1 MGTIMEEHKLII
13 QFNYKNFQT
22 VLYHLLDARVEFEVH
37 LRVALQVPLLSQS
50 VLEYCF
56 KLTVVTSHQCE
67 YTDR

>member
-50 VLEYCF
+50 VLEYWT